1 MTTRIIT
8 TSVLLV
14 ASLAACGEKPPA
26 PRAPEAIAAPLYD
39 RLGKRDAIAAVV
51 KDFVEQRVARDPRI
65 SAFFASA
72 DLPGLETK
80 LVDQL
85 CEATGGPCKY
95 TGIYKDMKTAHAGMA
110 IKDADFTALAEDFKA
125 SLDHFHVGAAEQQ
138 EVMGALGKMHDDI
151 VTAK

>member
-14 ASLAACGEKPPA
+14 ASLAACGESAPA
-26 PRAPEAIAAPLYD
+26 PRAPAAATAPLYD
-39 RLGKRDAIAAVV
+39 RLGRRDAIAAVV
-51 KDFVEQRVARDPRI
+51 VDFVEERVAKDRRI
-65 SAFFASA
+65 NAFFASA
-72 DLPGLETK
+72 DLPGLEMK
-80 LVDQL
+80 LIEQL

-110 IKDADFTALAEDFKA
+110 IKDADFTALVEDFKA
-125 SLDHFHVGAAEQQ
+125 SLDQFHVGAAEQQ
-138 EVMGALGKMHDDI
+138 ELLGALGKMHDDT